1 MCGVHIQALWLHRA
15 FLGAGG
21 HITGLAFANR
31 INNVLCCTVLS
42 SLYYNSWKEG
52 LYFFCLLVQ
61 ASSALTTHPR
71 QHVVP
76 EVVRATFGLA

>member
-1 MCGVHIQALWLHRA
+1 MHIQALWLCRA
-15 FLGAGG
+15 FLGVGG

-42 SLYYNSWKEG
+42 SLYYNSWKKG
-52 LYFFCLLVQ
+52 LYFCLLVQ

-71 QHVVP
+71 QHVVL
-76 EVVRATFGLA
+76 EVVRATSGLP